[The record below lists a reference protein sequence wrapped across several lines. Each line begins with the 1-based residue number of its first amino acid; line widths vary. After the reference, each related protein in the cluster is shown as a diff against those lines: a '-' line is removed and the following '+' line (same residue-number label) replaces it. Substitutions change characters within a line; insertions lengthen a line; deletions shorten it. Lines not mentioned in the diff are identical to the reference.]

1 MGFVVAVHGG
11 AGRIDRSTLTPERE
25 AACLTGL
32 REALEQAAAVLRAGG
47 AALDAAV
54 RAVEVLEDDPA
65 FNAGRGSVLT
75 SAGTV
80 EMDAAVMEGTTRRAG
95 AVACVRTVRHPVR
108 LARAVME
115 QTPHLLLADAG
126 AEALAGRLG
135 LERVDPAWLL
145 TDARREQLERA
156 RGRIQL
162 DHGDDA
168 RGTVGAV
175 ALDAGGHLAAATSTG
190 GMVNQLP
197 GRVGDSPVIG
207 AGTWAWDRTCAVS
220 ATGHGEVF
228 VRAAVASR
236 ISAWMEIG
244 GLSLEE
250 AARRVVHE
258 ELPELG
264 GEGGV
269 IAVDARGHVALP
281 FNSGGM
287 YRGVIRDDGT
297 VDVAIW

>member
-11 AGRIDRSTLTPERE
+11 AGRIDRATLTDARE
-25 AACLTGL
+25 ASCRAGL
-32 REALEQAAAVLRAGG
+32 RLALERAGDVLRAGG
-47 AALDAAV
+47 SALDAAV
-54 RAVEVLEDDPA
+54 RAVEVLEDDPG

-75 SAGTV
+75 SAGTI
-80 EMDAAVMEGTTRRAG
+80 EMDAAVMEGTQRRAG
-95 AVACVRTVRHPVR
+95 AVTCVRTVRHPVR

-115 QTPHLLLADAG
+115 HTPHVLLADAG
-126 AEALAGRLG
+126 AEALADRLG
-135 LERVDPAWLL
+135 LERVDPSWLL

-156 RGRIQL
+156 QGRVGL

-175 ALDAGGHLAAATSTG
+175 AVDARGRLAAATSTG
-190 GMVNQLP
+190 GLVNQLP
-197 GRVGDSPVIG
+197 GRVGDTPVIG

-220 ATGHGEVF
+220 ATGHGEIF
-228 VRAAVASR
+228 VRGAVGSR

-258 ELPELG
+258 ELVDLG

-269 IAVDARGHVALP
+269 IAVDARGNVALP

-287 YRGVIRDDGT
+287 YRGVLREDGT
-297 VDVAIW
+297 VEVAIW

>member
-11 AGRIDRSTLTPERE
+11 AGRIDRSTLTTARE
-25 AACLTGL
+25 SSCKAGL
-32 REALEQAAAVLRAGG
+32 QQALERAADVLRTGG
-47 AALDAAV
+47 SALDAVV
-54 RAVEVLEDDPA
+54 RAVEVLEDEPG

-75 SAGTV
+75 SEGTI
-80 EMDAAVMEGTTRRAG
+80 EMDAAVMEGTGRRAG

-115 QTPHLLLADAG
+115 HTPHVFLADAG
-126 AEALAGRLG
+126 AEALAERLG
-135 LERVDPAWLL
+135 LERVDPSWLL
-145 TDARREQLERA
+145 TDARRQQLERA

-162 DHGDDA
+162 DHGDDS

-175 ALDAGGHLAAATSTG
+175 ALDAKGRLAAATSTG

-207 AGTWAWDRTCAVS
+207 AGTWAWDQTCAVS
-220 ATGHGEVF
+220 ATGHGEIF
-228 VRAAVASR
+228 IRAAVGSR
-236 ISAWMEIG
+236 ISAWMELG

-258 ELPELG
+258 ELPLLG

-269 IAVDARGHVALP
+269 IAVDRQGNVALP

-287 YRGVIRDDGT
+287 YRGVLRDDGT
-297 VDVAIW
+297 HEVAIW